1 MIYVKGA
8 TLEGNGNERL
18 GAFSGATGSCCFCK
32 QFATLS
38 GMATVTKLGDK
49 CYKIVLDPSYADY
62 GNIGYI
68 VFSAHGTGNGVVVT
82 KNEEIL

>member
-1 MIYVKGA
+1 M
-8 TLEGNGNERL
+8 
-18 GAFSGATGSCCFCK
+18 
-32 QFATLS
+32 LS

-49 CYKIVLDPSYADY
+49 YYKIVLDPNFADY

>member
-8 TLEGNGNERL
+8 TLEGNGNKRL
-18 GAFSGATGSCCFCK
+18 GAFSGAIGSCYFCK

-38 GMATVTKLGDK
+38 GMVTVTKLGDK
-49 CYKIVLDPSYADY
+49 YYKIVLDHSYADY

-68 VFSAHGTGNGVVVT
+68 VFSAQGTGDSVVVT